1 MLMSSIRTARAR
13 TMHTTRQ
20 VVRRL
25 FAGPRWS
32 AGLRGLSACRGQ
44 GTVEYVG
51 IVIVVGVLL
60 VALKAGMGDQGGTIA
75 HKISK
80 SVSDA
85 IQNVMESKGGK
96 G

>member
-1 MLMSSIRTARAR
+1 MLMISIRTACAHAARA
-13 TMHTTRQ
+13 TRHA
-20 VVRRL
+20 VGGLLTEPDWSGRLRRL
-25 FAGPRWS
+25 TS
-32 AGLRGLSACRGQ
+32 ARGQ

-51 IVIVVGVLL
+51 IVIVIGVLL

-85 IQNVMESKGGK
+85 ISNVVEGKSAKG
-96 G
+96 

>member
-1 MLMSSIRTARAR
+1 MSSFRTTYARVAGTARRA
-13 TMHTTRQ
+13 TRG
-20 VVRRL
+20 L
-25 FAGPRWS
+25 FA
-32 AGLRGLSACRGQ
+32 LRGLSGCRGQ

-51 IVIVVGVLL
+51 IVIVIGVLL

-85 IQNVMESKGGK
+85 IQNVMEGKGGGK

>member
-1 MLMSSIRTARAR
+1 MLMSSIRTTCAR
-13 TMHTTRQ
+13 TAHRTRHAVRNLLAQ
-20 VVRRL
+20 RRRTGLRRL
-25 FAGPRWS
+25 AD
-32 AGLRGLSACRGQ
+32 CRGQ

-51 IVIVVGVLL
+51 IVIVIGVLL

-85 IQNVMESKGGK
+85 IQTVMDGKQSKG
-96 G
+96 

>member
-1 MLMSSIRTARAR
+1 MHMSSFRTTYARVRGSAR
-13 TMHTTRQ
+13 R
-20 VVRRL
+20 
-25 FAGPRWS
+25 A
-32 AGLRGLSACRGQ
+32 LRGLSACRGQ

-51 IVIVVGVLL
+51 IVIVIGVLL

-85 IQNVMESKGGK
+85 IQNVMDNKGSGK

>member
-1 MLMSSIRTARAR
+1 MSSLRTACARTAR
-13 TMHTTRQ
+13 TTLHAVQ
-20 VVRRL
+20 RL
-25 FAGPRWS
+25 LAGTI
-32 AGLRGLSACRGQ
+32 AKGGVRGLASTRGQ

-51 IVIVVGVLL
+51 IVIVIGVLL

-85 IQNVMESKGGK
+85 IQGVIEGKSGK

>member
-1 MLMSSIRTARAR
+1 MSSLRTACARTARTTLHAFYWLLTGPTR
-13 TMHTTRQ
+13 T
-20 VVRRL
+20 RR
-25 FAGPRWS
+25 
-32 AGLRGLSACRGQ
+32 LRGLTSSRGQ

-51 IVIVVGVLL
+51 IVIVIGVLL

-85 IQNVMESKGGK
+85 IQGVIEGK
-96 G
+96 SARG

>member
-1 MLMSSIRTARAR
+1 MTLFRTTYARLAGTARRA
-13 TMHTTRQ
+13 
-20 VVRRL
+20 
-25 FAGPRWS
+25 
-32 AGLRGLSACRGQ
+32 LRGLSGCRGQ

-51 IVIVVGVLL
+51 IVIVIGVLL

-85 IQNVMESKGGK
+85 IQGVMEGKGGAK